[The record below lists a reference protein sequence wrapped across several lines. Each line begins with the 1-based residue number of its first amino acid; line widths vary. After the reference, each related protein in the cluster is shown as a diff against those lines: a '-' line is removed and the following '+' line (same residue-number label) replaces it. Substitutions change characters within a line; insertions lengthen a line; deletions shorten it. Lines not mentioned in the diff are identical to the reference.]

1 MQRKIRFRDGKIQT
15 AFAAFLIN
23 WSIAFFAFL
32 LFLIKNNGLMSLSND
47 FDAQCL
53 TFQTFANQAVREGR
67 IFFHWAIDIGSDF
80 IASFS
85 FYNLGS
91 PFFWITLLFPPEAF
105 PYLVAWV
112 LMLKYAVAG
121 LTSCLYIRQYVS
133 SSWCA
138 VAGSVLYAWSGY
150 QAANI
155 VFYHFHDVTAFFPLL
170 LLGLDYAVQTKKYGK
185 MALAVWINALVN
197 WNFFIGEVIFLAVY
211 YVIRYETLRKLKE
224 RRFGEVFKQV
234 GHCAAEG
241 MLGVGMAAVLFVPSV
256 YAIFSNT
263 RISDHI
269 LGADA
274 LAFSTQDY
282 LQMLKALIL
291 PNETLCNQ
299 SVLETSNWYSI
310 AAYLPL
316 VGVIY
321 TAAYVWKH
329 KNDWV
334 STLLKISLLTA
345 CIPVLNNCFTLFNVE
360 PYRRWYYMPVL
371 IMALASVRIWEQAV
385 CDRHIGSLIQKSA
398 MVSIGITAM
407 LAIYLTQYRWSAD
420 RENSVNNPV
429 AFCLYLALGVA
440 GAAAAVMLAKYAYQ
454 RKYVIKLFLF
464 FAVGAGCI
472 NLMLNIVRYHQNS
485 DFASTKDV
493 YNEIIKSSEN
503 LQSDVLPYR
512 YAFSNAD
519 AYYNRGFAGSLTSVD
534 SFISTVD
541 AGIFEF
547 YDAIAAHRH
556 TITIDGSDGTNELLS
571 AKYYFTFEPWETK
584 DACSVYHNGSREF
597 YVYNDAQALPIG
609 FTYRFY
615 MTRSEFDRLEPRV
628 RSRAMLHALVIADE
642 EEDQVSQILQHVP
655 TADTEF
661 FTKEQKE
668 KDIAEHLQ
676 ECSTGFTHSTRE
688 FSSVIH
694 TNVETFGFFSVPYS
708 SRWSAKVNGKDAEVF
723 NINGLM
729 AVPLEK
735 GENTIHFTYHIGI
748 VLAGLAVSVF
758 SFGIVICIFIFGKRA
773 GGSRSCRR
781 GEAG

>member
-1 MQRKIRFRDGKIQT
+1 MKIRFRDRDGKLQT

-23 WSIAFFAFL
+23 GSIAFFAFL
-32 LFLIKNNGLMSLSND
+32 YFLIKNDGLMSLSND
-47 FDAQCL
+47 FDAQYL
-53 TFQTFANQAVREGR
+53 TFLIFANRAVREGQV
-67 IFFHWAIDIGSDF
+67 FFHWAIDIGSDF
-80 IASFS
+80 IASFG

-121 LTSCLYIRQYVS
+121 LTSCLYIRQYVNQP
-133 SSWCA
+133 WCA

-155 VFYHFHDVTAFFPLL
+155 VFYQFHDVTAFFPLL
-170 LLGLDYAVQTKKYGK
+170 LLGLDHAVQTKKYGK
-185 MALAVWINALVN
+185 MALAVWINAFIN
-197 WNFFIGEVIFLAVY
+197 WNFFIGQVIFLAVY
-211 YVIRYETLRKLKE
+211 YVIRYEVLQKLKE
-224 RRFGEVFKQV
+224 RRFREVFKQI

-241 MLGVGMAAVLFVPSV
+241 VLGIGMAAVLFVPSV

-263 RISDHI
+263 RVSNHI
-269 LGADA
+269 LGANA

-282 LQMLKALIL
+282 LQLLKALIL
-291 PNETLCNQ
+291 PNETLSNQ
-299 SVLETSNWYSI
+299 SVLNTSNWYSI
-310 AAYLPL
+310 TAYLPL

-321 TAAYVWKH
+321 AAAYVWKH

-360 PYRRWYYMPVL
+360 SYRRWYYMPIL

-398 MVSIGITAM
+398 MVSIGVTCM
-407 LAIYLTQYRWSAD
+407 LAVYLTQYRWSAD
-420 RENSVNNPV
+420 RENSVNDPV
-429 AFCLYLALGVA
+429 AFYLYLALGVC
-440 GAAAAVMLAKYAYQ
+440 GAIAAMVFAKYAYK
-454 RKYVIKLFLF
+454 RNNLIKLFVL
-464 FAVGAGCI
+464 AAAGAGCI

-485 DFASTKDV
+485 DFASTKDA

-519 AYYNRGFAGSLTSVD
+519 AYYNRNFAGSMTSID
-534 SFISTVD
+534 SFISTAD

-547 YDAIAAHRH
+547 YDTIGAHRH
-556 TITIDGSDGTNELLS
+556 TITRDGPDGTNELLS

-642 EEDQVSQILQHVP
+642 DETQVSQILQHVP
-655 TADTEF
+655 MADTEF
-661 FTKEQKE
+661 FTREQKE

-676 ECSTGFTHSTRE
+676 ECSTDFTHSTRE

-694 TNVETFGFFSVPYS
+694 TNDETFGFFSVPYS

-723 NINGLM
+723 KINGLM

-758 SFGIVICIFIFGKRA
+758 SFGIVICIFVLQKRFLHIAGKRK
-773 GGSRSCRR
+773 
-781 GEAG
+781 

>member
-1 MQRKIRFRDGKIQT
+1 MRVRFRDRDGKLQT

-23 WSIAFFAFL
+23 GSIAFFAFL
-32 LFLIKNNGLMSLSND
+32 YFLIKNDGLMSLSND
-47 FDAQCL
+47 FDAQYL
-53 TFQTFANQAVREGR
+53 TFPIFANRAVREGQV
-67 IFFHWAIDIGSDF
+67 FFHWAIDIGSDF
-80 IASFS
+80 IASFG

-121 LTSCLYIRQYVS
+121 LTSCLYIRQYVNQP
-133 SSWCA
+133 WCA

-155 VFYHFHDVTAFFPLL
+155 VFYQFHDVTAFFPLL
-170 LLGLDYAVQTKKYGK
+170 LLGLDHAVQTKKYGK
-185 MALAVWINALVN
+185 MALAVWINAFIN
-197 WNFFIGEVIFLAVY
+197 WNFFIGQVIFLAVY
-211 YVIRYETLRKLKE
+211 YVIRYEVLQKLKE
-224 RRFGEVFKQV
+224 RRFGEVFKQI

-241 MLGVGMAAVLFVPSV
+241 VLGIGMAAVLFVPSV

-263 RISDHI
+263 RVSNHI
-269 LGADA
+269 LGANA

-282 LQMLKALIL
+282 LQLLKALIL
-291 PNETLCNQ
+291 PNETLSNQ
-299 SVLETSNWYSI
+299 SVLNTSNWYSI
-310 AAYLPL
+310 TAYLPL

-321 TAAYVWKH
+321 AAAYVWKH

-360 PYRRWYYMPVL
+360 SYRRWYYMPIL

-398 MVSIGITAM
+398 MVSIGVTCM
-407 LAIYLTQYRWSAD
+407 LAVYLTQYRWSAD
-420 RENSVNNPV
+420 RENSVNDPV
-429 AFCLYLALGVA
+429 AFYLYLALGVC
-440 GAAAAVMLAKYAYQ
+440 GAIAAMVFAKYAYK
-454 RKYVIKLFLF
+454 RNNLIKLFVL
-464 FAVGAGCI
+464 AAAGAGCI

-485 DFASTKDV
+485 DFASTKDA

-519 AYYNRGFAGSLTSVD
+519 AYYNRNFAGSMTSMD
-534 SFISTVD
+534 SFISTAD

-547 YDAIAAHRH
+547 YDAIGAHRH
-556 TITIDGSDGTNELLS
+556 TITRDGPDGTNELLS

-642 EEDQVSQILQHVP
+642 DETQVLQILQHVP
-655 TADTEF
+655 MADTEF
-661 FTKEQKE
+661 FTREQKE

-676 ECSTGFTHSTRE
+676 ECSTDFTHSTRE

-694 TNVETFGFFSVPYS
+694 TNDETFGFFSVPYS

-723 NINGLM
+723 KINGLM

-758 SFGIVICIFIFGKRA
+758 SFGIVICIFVLQKRFLHIAGKRK
-773 GGSRSCRR
+773 
-781 GEAG
+781 

>member
-1 MQRKIRFRDGKIQT
+1 MKVRFRDRDGKLQT

-23 WSIAFFAFL
+23 GSIAFFAFL
-32 LFLIKNNGLMSLSND
+32 YFLIKNDGLMSLSND
-47 FDAQCL
+47 FDAQYL
-53 TFQTFANQAVREGR
+53 TFPIFANRAVREGQV
-67 IFFHWAIDIGSDF
+67 FFHWAIDIGSDF
-80 IASFS
+80 IASFG

-121 LTSCLYIRQYVS
+121 LTSCLYIRQYVNQP
-133 SSWCA
+133 WCA

-155 VFYHFHDVTAFFPLL
+155 VFYQFHDVTAFFPLL
-170 LLGLDYAVQTKKYGK
+170 LLGLDHAVQTKKYGK
-185 MALAVWINALVN
+185 MALAVWINAFIN
-197 WNFFIGEVIFLAVY
+197 WNFFIGQVIFLAVY
-211 YVIRYETLRKLKE
+211 YVIRYEVLQKLKE
-224 RRFGEVFKQV
+224 RRFREVFKQI

-241 MLGVGMAAVLFVPSV
+241 VLGIGMAAVLFVPSV

-263 RISDHI
+263 RVSNHI
-269 LGADA
+269 LGANA

-282 LQMLKALIL
+282 LQLLKALIL
-291 PNETLCNQ
+291 PNETLSNQ
-299 SVLETSNWYSI
+299 SVLNTSNWYSI
-310 AAYLPL
+310 TAYLPL

-321 TAAYVWKH
+321 AAAYVWKH

-360 PYRRWYYMPVL
+360 SYRRWYYMPIL

-398 MVSIGITAM
+398 MVSIGVTCM
-407 LAIYLTQYRWSAD
+407 LAVYLTQYRWSAD
-420 RENSVNNPV
+420 RENSVNDPV
-429 AFCLYLALGVA
+429 AFYLYLALGVC
-440 GAAAAVMLAKYAYQ
+440 GAIAAMVFAKYAYK
-454 RKYVIKLFLF
+454 RNNLIKLFVL
-464 FAVGAGCI
+464 AAAGAGCI

-485 DFASTKDV
+485 DFASTKDA

-519 AYYNRGFAGSLTSVD
+519 AYYNRNFAGSMTSMD
-534 SFISTVD
+534 SFISTAD

-547 YDAIAAHRH
+547 YDAIGAHRH
-556 TITIDGSDGTNELLS
+556 TITRDGPDGTNELLS

-642 EEDQVSQILQHVP
+642 DETQVSQILQHVP
-655 TADTEF
+655 TADTKF

-676 ECSTGFTHSTRE
+676 ECSTDFTHSTRE

-694 TNVETFGFFSVPYS
+694 TNDETFGFFSVPYS

-723 NINGLM
+723 KINGLM

-758 SFGIVICIFIFGKRA
+758 SFGIVICIFVLQKRFLHIAGKRK
-773 GGSRSCRR
+773 
-781 GEAG
+781 

>member
-1 MQRKIRFRDGKIQT
+1 MRVRFRDRDGKLQT

-23 WSIAFFAFL
+23 GSIAFFAFL
-32 LFLIKNNGLMSLSND
+32 YFLIKNDGLMSLSND
-47 FDAQCL
+47 FDAQYL
-53 TFQTFANQAVREGR
+53 TFPIFANRAVREGQV
-67 IFFHWAIDIGSDF
+67 FFHWAIDIGSDF
-80 IASFS
+80 IASFG

-121 LTSCLYIRQYVS
+121 LTSCLYIRQYVNQP
-133 SSWCA
+133 WCA

-155 VFYHFHDVTAFFPLL
+155 VFYQFHDVTAFFPLL
-170 LLGLDYAVQTKKYGK
+170 LLGLDHAVQTKKYGK
-185 MALAVWINALVN
+185 MALAVWINAFIN
-197 WNFFIGEVIFLAVY
+197 WNFFIGQVIFLAVY
-211 YVIRYETLRKLKE
+211 YVIRYEVLQKLKE
-224 RRFGEVFKQV
+224 RRFGEVFKQI

-241 MLGVGMAAVLFVPSV
+241 VLGIGMAAVLFVPSV

-263 RISDHI
+263 RVSNHI
-269 LGADA
+269 LGANA

-282 LQMLKALIL
+282 LQLLKALIL
-291 PNETLCNQ
+291 PNETLSNQ
-299 SVLETSNWYSI
+299 SVLNTSNWYSI
-310 AAYLPL
+310 TAYLPL

-321 TAAYVWKH
+321 AAAYVWKH

-360 PYRRWYYMPVL
+360 SYRRWYYMPIL

-398 MVSIGITAM
+398 MVSIGVTCM
-407 LAIYLTQYRWSAD
+407 LAVYLTQYRWSAD
-420 RENSVNNPV
+420 RENSVNDPV
-429 AFCLYLALGVA
+429 AFYLYLALGVC
-440 GAAAAVMLAKYAYQ
+440 GAIAAMVFAKYAYK
-454 RKYVIKLFLF
+454 RNNLIKLFVL
-464 FAVGAGCI
+464 AAAGAGCI

-485 DFASTKDV
+485 DFASTKDA

-519 AYYNRGFAGSLTSVD
+519 AYYNRNFAGSMTSMD
-534 SFISTVD
+534 SFISTAD

-547 YDAIAAHRH
+547 YDAIGAHRH
-556 TITIDGSDGTNELLS
+556 TITRDDPDGTNELLS

-642 EEDQVSQILQHVP
+642 DETQVSQILQHVP
-655 TADTEF
+655 MADTEF
-661 FTKEQKE
+661 FTREQKE

-676 ECSTGFTHSTRE
+676 ECSTDFTHSTRE

-694 TNVETFGFFSVPYS
+694 TNDETFGFFSVPYS

-723 NINGLM
+723 KINGLM

-758 SFGIVICIFIFGKRA
+758 SFGIVICIFVLQKRFLHIAGKRK
-773 GGSRSCRR
+773 
-781 GEAG
+781 

>member
-1 MQRKIRFRDGKIQT
+1 MRVRFRDRDGKLQT

-23 WSIAFFAFL
+23 GSIAFFAFL
-32 LFLIKNNGLMSLSND
+32 YFLIKNDGLMSLSND
-47 FDAQCL
+47 FDAQYL
-53 TFQTFANQAVREGR
+53 TFPIFANRAVREGQV
-67 IFFHWAIDIGSDF
+67 FFHWAIDIGSDF
-80 IASFS
+80 IASFG

-121 LTSCLYIRQYVS
+121 LTSCLYIRQYVNQP
-133 SSWCA
+133 WCA

-155 VFYHFHDVTAFFPLL
+155 VFYQFHDVTAFFPLL
-170 LLGLDYAVQTKKYGK
+170 LLGLDHAVQTKKYGK
-185 MALAVWINALVN
+185 MALAVWINAFIN
-197 WNFFIGEVIFLAVY
+197 WNFFIGQVIFLAVY
-211 YVIRYETLRKLKE
+211 YVIRYEVLQKLKE
-224 RRFGEVFKQV
+224 RRFGEVFKQI

-241 MLGVGMAAVLFVPSV
+241 VLGIGMAAVLFVPSV

-263 RISDHI
+263 RVSNHI
-269 LGADA
+269 LGANA

-282 LQMLKALIL
+282 LQLLKALIL
-291 PNETLCNQ
+291 PNETLSNQ
-299 SVLETSNWYSI
+299 SVLNTSNWYSI
-310 AAYLPL
+310 TAYLPL

-321 TAAYVWKH
+321 AAAYVWKH

-360 PYRRWYYMPVL
+360 SYRRWYYMPIL

-398 MVSIGITAM
+398 MVSIGVTCM
-407 LAIYLTQYRWSAD
+407 LAVYLTQYRWSAD
-420 RENSVNNPV
+420 RENSVNDPV
-429 AFCLYLALGVA
+429 AFYLYLALGVC
-440 GAAAAVMLAKYAYQ
+440 GAIAAMVFAKYAYK
-454 RKYVIKLFLF
+454 RNNLIKLFVL
-464 FAVGAGCI
+464 AAAGAGCI

-485 DFASTKDV
+485 DFASTKDA

-519 AYYNRGFAGSLTSVD
+519 AYYNRNFASSMTSMD
-534 SFISTVD
+534 SFISTAD

-547 YDAIAAHRH
+547 YDAIGAHRH
-556 TITIDGSDGTNELLS
+556 TITRDGPDGTNELLS

-642 EEDQVSQILQHVP
+642 DETQVSQILQHVP
-655 TADTEF
+655 MADTEF
-661 FTKEQKE
+661 FTREQKE

-676 ECSTGFTHSTRE
+676 ECSTDFTHSTRE

-694 TNVETFGFFSVPYS
+694 INDETFGFFSVPYS

-723 NINGLM
+723 KINGLM

-758 SFGIVICIFIFGKRA
+758 SFGIVICIFVLQKRFLHIAGKRK
-773 GGSRSCRR
+773 
-781 GEAG
+781 

>member
-1 MQRKIRFRDGKIQT
+1 MRVRFRDRDGKLQT

-23 WSIAFFAFL
+23 GSIAFFAFL
-32 LFLIKNNGLMSLSND
+32 YFLIKNDGLMSLSND
-47 FDAQCL
+47 FDAQYL
-53 TFQTFANQAVREGR
+53 TFPIFANRAVREGQV
-67 IFFHWAIDIGSDF
+67 FFHWAIDIGSDF
-80 IASFS
+80 IASFG
-85 FYNLGS
+85 FYNFGS

-112 LMLKYAVAG
+112 LMLKYVVAG
-121 LTSCLYIRQYVS
+121 LTSCLYIRQYVNQP
-133 SSWCA
+133 WCA

-155 VFYHFHDVTAFFPLL
+155 VFYQFHDVTAFFPLL
-170 LLGLDYAVQTKKYGK
+170 LLGLDHAVQTKKYGK
-185 MALAVWINALVN
+185 MALAVWINAFIN
-197 WNFFIGEVIFLAVY
+197 WNFFIGQVIFLAVY
-211 YVIRYETLRKLKE
+211 YVIRYEVLQKLKE
-224 RRFGEVFKQV
+224 RRFGEVFKQI

-241 MLGVGMAAVLFVPSV
+241 VLGIGMAAVLFVPSV

-263 RISDHI
+263 RVSNHI
-269 LGADA
+269 LGANA

-282 LQMLKALIL
+282 LQLLKALIL
-291 PNETLCNQ
+291 PNETLSNQ
-299 SVLETSNWYSI
+299 SVLNTSNWYSI
-310 AAYLPL
+310 TAYLPL

-321 TAAYVWKH
+321 AAAYVWKH

-360 PYRRWYYMPVL
+360 SYRRWYYMPIL

-398 MVSIGITAM
+398 MVSIGVTCM
-407 LAIYLTQYRWSAD
+407 LAVYLTQYRWSAD
-420 RENSVNNPV
+420 RENSVNDPV
-429 AFCLYLALGVA
+429 AFYLYLALGVC
-440 GAAAAVMLAKYAYQ
+440 GAIAAMVFAKYAYK
-454 RKYVIKLFLF
+454 RNNLIKLFVL
-464 FAVGAGCI
+464 AAAGAGCI

-485 DFASTKDV
+485 DFASTKDA

-519 AYYNRGFAGSLTSVD
+519 AYYNRNFAGSMTSMD
-534 SFISTVD
+534 SFISTAD

-547 YDAIAAHRH
+547 YDAIGAHRH
-556 TITIDGSDGTNELLS
+556 TITRDGPDGTNELLS

-642 EEDQVSQILQHVP
+642 DETQVLQILQHVP
-655 TADTEF
+655 MADTEF
-661 FTKEQKE
+661 FTREQKE

-676 ECSTGFTHSTRE
+676 ECSTDFTHSTRE

-694 TNVETFGFFSVPYS
+694 TNDETFGFFSVPYS

-723 NINGLM
+723 KINGLM

-758 SFGIVICIFIFGKRA
+758 SFGIVICIFVLQKRFLHIAGKRK
-773 GGSRSCRR
+773 
-781 GEAG
+781 

>member
-1 MQRKIRFRDGKIQT
+1 MRVRFRDRDGKLQT

-23 WSIAFFAFL
+23 GSIAFFAFL
-32 LFLIKNNGLMSLSND
+32 YFLIKNDGLMSLSND
-47 FDAQCL
+47 FDAQYL
-53 TFQTFANQAVREGR
+53 TFPIFANRAVREGQV
-67 IFFHWAIDIGSDF
+67 FFHWAIDIGSDF
-80 IASFS
+80 IASFG

-91 PFFWITLLFPPEAF
+91 PFFWITLLVPPEAF

-121 LTSCLYIRQYVS
+121 LTSCLYIRQYVNQP
-133 SSWCA
+133 WCA

-155 VFYHFHDVTAFFPLL
+155 VFYQFHDVTAFFPLL
-170 LLGLDYAVQTKKYGK
+170 LLGLDHAVQTKKYGK
-185 MALAVWINALVN
+185 MALAVWINAFIN
-197 WNFFIGEVIFLAVY
+197 WNFFIGQVIFLAVY
-211 YVIRYETLRKLKE
+211 YVIRYEVLQKLKE
-224 RRFGEVFKQV
+224 RRFGEVFKQI

-241 MLGVGMAAVLFVPSV
+241 VLGIGMAAVLFVPSV

-263 RISDHI
+263 RVSNHI
-269 LGADA
+269 LGANA

-282 LQMLKALIL
+282 LQLLKALIL
-291 PNETLCNQ
+291 PNETLSNQ
-299 SVLETSNWYSI
+299 SVLNTSNWYSI
-310 AAYLPL
+310 TAYLPL

-321 TAAYVWKH
+321 AAAYVWKH

-360 PYRRWYYMPVL
+360 SYRRWYYMPIL

-398 MVSIGITAM
+398 MVSIGVTCM
-407 LAIYLTQYRWSAD
+407 LAVYLTQYRWSAD
-420 RENSVNNPV
+420 RENSVNDPV
-429 AFCLYLALGVA
+429 AFYLYLALGVC
-440 GAAAAVMLAKYAYQ
+440 GAIAAMVFAKYAYK
-454 RKYVIKLFLF
+454 RNNLIKLFVL
-464 FAVGAGCI
+464 AAAGAGCI

-485 DFASTKDV
+485 DFASTKDA

-519 AYYNRGFAGSLTSVD
+519 AYYNRNFAGSMTSMD
-534 SFISTVD
+534 SFISTAD

-547 YDAIAAHRH
+547 YDAIGAHRH
-556 TITIDGSDGTNELLS
+556 TITRDGPDGTNELLS

-642 EEDQVSQILQHVP
+642 DETQVSQILQHVP
-655 TADTEF
+655 MADTEF
-661 FTKEQKE
+661 FTREQKE

-676 ECSTGFTHSTRE
+676 ECSTDFTHSTRE

-694 TNVETFGFFSVPYS
+694 TNDETFGFFSVPYS

-723 NINGLM
+723 KINGLM

-758 SFGIVICIFIFGKRA
+758 SFGIVICIFVLQKRFLHIAGKRK
-773 GGSRSCRR
+773 
-781 GEAG
+781 

>member
-1 MQRKIRFRDGKIQT
+1 MRVRFRDRDGKLQT
-15 AFAAFLIN
+15 TFAAFLIN
-23 WSIAFFAFL
+23 GSIAFFAFL
-32 LFLIKNNGLMSLSND
+32 YFLIKNDGLMSLSND
-47 FDAQCL
+47 FDAQYL
-53 TFQTFANQAVREGR
+53 TFPIFANRAVREGQV
-67 IFFHWAIDIGSDF
+67 FFHWAIDIGSDF
-80 IASFS
+80 IASFG

-121 LTSCLYIRQYVS
+121 LTSCLYIRQYVNQP
-133 SSWCA
+133 WCA

-155 VFYHFHDVTAFFPLL
+155 VFYQFHDVTAFFPLL
-170 LLGLDYAVQTKKYGK
+170 LLGLDHAVQTKKYGK
-185 MALAVWINALVN
+185 MALAVWINAFIN
-197 WNFFIGEVIFLAVY
+197 WNFFIGQVIFLAVY
-211 YVIRYETLRKLKE
+211 YVIRYEVLQKLKE
-224 RRFGEVFKQV
+224 RRFGEVFKQI

-241 MLGVGMAAVLFVPSV
+241 VLGIGMAAVLFVPSV

-263 RISDHI
+263 RVSNHI
-269 LGADA
+269 LGANA

-282 LQMLKALIL
+282 LQLLKALIL
-291 PNETLCNQ
+291 PNETLSNQ
-299 SVLETSNWYSI
+299 SVLNTSNWYSI
-310 AAYLPL
+310 TAYLPL

-321 TAAYVWKH
+321 AAAYVWKH

-360 PYRRWYYMPVL
+360 SYRRWYYMPIL

-398 MVSIGITAM
+398 MVSIGVTCM
-407 LAIYLTQYRWSAD
+407 LAVYLTQYRWSAD
-420 RENSVNNPV
+420 RENSVNDPV
-429 AFCLYLALGVA
+429 AFYLYLALGVC
-440 GAAAAVMLAKYAYQ
+440 GAIAAMVFAKYAYK
-454 RKYVIKLFLF
+454 RNNLIKLFVL
-464 FAVGAGCI
+464 AAAGAGCI

-485 DFASTKDV
+485 DFASTKDA

-519 AYYNRGFAGSLTSVD
+519 AYYNRNFAGSMTSMD
-534 SFISTVD
+534 SFISTAD

-547 YDAIAAHRH
+547 YDAIGAHRH
-556 TITIDGSDGTNELLS
+556 TITRDGPDGTNELLS

-642 EEDQVSQILQHVP
+642 DETQVSQILQHVP
-655 TADTEF
+655 MADTEF
-661 FTKEQKE
+661 FTREQKE

-676 ECSTGFTHSTRE
+676 ECSTDFTHSTRE

-694 TNVETFGFFSVPYS
+694 TNDETFGFFSVPYS

-723 NINGLM
+723 KINGLM

-758 SFGIVICIFIFGKRA
+758 SFGIVICIFVLQKRFLHIAGKRK
-773 GGSRSCRR
+773 
-781 GEAG
+781 

>member
-1 MQRKIRFRDGKIQT
+1 MRVRFRDRDGKLQT

-23 WSIAFFAFL
+23 GSIAFFAFL
-32 LFLIKNNGLMSLSND
+32 YFLIKNDGLMSLSND
-47 FDAQCL
+47 FDAQYL
-53 TFQTFANQAVREGR
+53 TFPIFANRAVREGQV
-67 IFFHWAIDIGSDF
+67 FFHWAIDIGSDF
-80 IASFS
+80 IASFG

-112 LMLKYAVAG
+112 LMLKYVVAG
-121 LTSCLYIRQYVS
+121 LTSCLYIRQYVNQP
-133 SSWCA
+133 WCA

-155 VFYHFHDVTAFFPLL
+155 VFYQFHDVTAFFPLL
-170 LLGLDYAVQTKKYGK
+170 LLGLDHAVQTKKYGK
-185 MALAVWINALVN
+185 MALAVWINAFIN
-197 WNFFIGEVIFLAVY
+197 WNFFIGQVIFLAVY
-211 YVIRYETLRKLKE
+211 YVIRYEVLQKLKE
-224 RRFGEVFKQV
+224 RRFGEVFKQI

-241 MLGVGMAAVLFVPSV
+241 VLGIGMAAVLFVPSV

-263 RISDHI
+263 RVSNHI
-269 LGADA
+269 LGANA

-282 LQMLKALIL
+282 LQLLKALIL
-291 PNETLCNQ
+291 PNETLSNQ
-299 SVLETSNWYSI
+299 SVLNTSNWYSI
-310 AAYLPL
+310 TAYLPL

-321 TAAYVWKH
+321 AAAYVWKH

-360 PYRRWYYMPVL
+360 SYRRWYYMPIL

-398 MVSIGITAM
+398 MVSIGVTCM
-407 LAIYLTQYRWSAD
+407 LAVYLTQYRWSAD
-420 RENSVNNPV
+420 RENSVNDPV
-429 AFCLYLALGVA
+429 AFYLYLALGVC
-440 GAAAAVMLAKYAYQ
+440 GAIAAMVFAKYAYK
-454 RKYVIKLFLF
+454 RNNLIKLFVL
-464 FAVGAGCI
+464 AAAGAGCI

-485 DFASTKDV
+485 DFASTKDA

-519 AYYNRGFAGSLTSVD
+519 AYYNRNFAGSMTSMD
-534 SFISTVD
+534 SFISTAD

-547 YDAIAAHRH
+547 YDAIGAHRH
-556 TITIDGSDGTNELLS
+556 TITRDGPDGTNELLS

-584 DACSVYHNGSREF
+584 GACSVYHNGSREF

-642 EEDQVSQILQHVP
+642 DETQVLQILQHVP
-655 TADTEF
+655 MADTEF
-661 FTKEQKE
+661 FTREQKE

-676 ECSTGFTHSTRE
+676 ECSTDFTHSTRE

-694 TNVETFGFFSVPYS
+694 TNDETFGFFSVPYS

-723 NINGLM
+723 KINGLM

-758 SFGIVICIFIFGKRA
+758 SFGIVICIFVLQKRFLHIAGKRK
-773 GGSRSCRR
+773 
-781 GEAG
+781 